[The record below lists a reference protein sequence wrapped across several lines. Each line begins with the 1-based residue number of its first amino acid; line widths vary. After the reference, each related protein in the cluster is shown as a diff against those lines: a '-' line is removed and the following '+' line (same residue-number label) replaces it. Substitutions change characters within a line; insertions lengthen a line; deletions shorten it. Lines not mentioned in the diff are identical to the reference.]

1 MKILLFNDNPVVRK
15 LVSLSAQ
22 KTKDDLSIISS
33 VNEIEESRYDLLVID
48 DALYSDEVFE
58 TLKELAVF
66 RGTLLMATRGKAVPA
81 GFENVINKP
90 FLPTDLVDM
99 LIHIERKL
107 AASPETVQS
116 VTAQERPAQDEL
128 ADGKSLEETL
138 PGLEEENSDMD
149 AFDLSGDLNIYGED
163 RFEDFEEVL
172 IPTAIL
178 DKEEVQEVQN
188 LLDDTESDGENSE
201 DEIIIKGF
209 NDLEGMDELSELDEF
224 EEHDLPNEAISENT
238 AVDDLLLETNGF
250 DFSDDDLNLLADD
263 TDEEMKENF
272 SNELL
277 LDEEAFGEIETLAE
291 SKAEEGFGASDED
304 LELLSEEGEF
314 DEEAFGDIEAL
325 PESKDEED
333 FGTIDEELS
342 FSSEEDE
349 LDEEATLPSMEK
361 NSLLEDNE
369 LDDLESQIQDA
380 VSGLEAETLDEE
392 LEFDTLGLD
401 FDESLMEELNMDE
414 GSGVEAGEGFDELDM
429 LDERQLKLAIGE
441 EVEDEEIDLHVG
453 EGDTSLSAEALDEV
467 MEESASYEALEEEL
481 GDLDEIEASTH
492 AEGVEALQA
501 LLKALS
507 NEDVAKSLKGLNISI
522 NINFGNGA

>member
-15 LVSLSAQ
+15 LVALSAQ
-22 KTKDDLSIISS
+22 KTKDDLSVISS
-33 VNEIEESRYDLLVID
+33 VDEIEEGGYDLLIID
-48 DALYSDEVFE
+48 DALYTDEVFAS
-58 TLKELAVF
+58 LKELVIF
-66 RGTLLMATRGKAVPA
+66 KGTLLMATRGKAVPA

-99 LIHIERKL
+99 FIHIEKKL
-107 AASPETVQS
+107 AALPEAVQN
-116 VTAQERPAQDEL
+116 VKPEERAIKDEL
-128 ADGKSLEETL
+128 SYANDLEETL
-138 PGLEEENSDMD
+138 PKLEEDNTDMD
-149 AFDLSGDLNIYGED
+149 AFDLSGDLNIYGEAD
-163 RFEDFEEVL
+163 GFEDFEEVL

-188 LLDDTESDGENSE
+188 LLEDTESDGENPE
-201 DEIIIKGF
+201 DEIIINGF
-209 NDLEGMDELSELDEF
+209 NEIEGMDEFDELDEF
-224 EEHDLPNEAISENT
+224 EEHDLPHEGISESPS
-238 AVDDLLLETNGF
+238 VDDLLLENSGF

-263 TDEEMKENF
+263 TDEEMKEDF

-277 LDEEAFGEIETLAE
+277 LDEEAFGEIE
-291 SKAEEGFGASDED
+291 
-304 LELLSEEGEF
+304 
-314 DEEAFGDIEAL
+314 AL

-333 FGTIDEELS
+333 FGMLDEELS
-342 FSSEEDE
+342 FSSEEDD
-349 LDEEATLPSMEK
+349 LDEEAALPSMEES
-361 NSLLEDNE
+361 SLLEDDE
-369 LDDLESQIQDA
+369 LDDLESQIQNA

-401 FDESLMEELNMDE
+401 FDESLMEDLNMDE
-414 GSGVEAGEGFDELDM
+414 GAGAEAGEGFDELDM

-441 EVEDEEIDLHVG
+441 EVEDEEVDLHVG

-467 MEESASYEALEEEL
+467 MGESDLYETLEEEL
-481 GDLDEIEASTH
+481 GDLDEMEASTH